1 MSLVQS
7 SHHLPV
13 LRDGEVDSVF
23 ECVRRAHDRYVI
35 NVNTVSDSLMRRPK
49 ARRYENRQEVEL
61 QLRGGVSRAS
71 RNSSGGLHRPAGQVG
86 LA

>member
-1 MSLVQS
+1 MSLVQG

-13 LRDGEVDSVF
+13 LGDGEVNGVF
-23 ECVRRAHDRYVI
+23 ERVRRAHNRYVI
-35 NVNTVSDSLMRRPK
+35 YVNTVSDPLMRRPK
-49 ARRYENRQEVEL
+49 AGRYENRQKVEL

-71 RNSSGGLHRPAGQVG
+71 RDASGGLHRPAGQVG